1 MDWFPWSEFRPLEPG
16 SSGAPTLAG
25 FGPAPLHDIGDWAGI
40 AYQKLAPVA
49 ERMSLRQ
56 FRDEKGKPLLDL
68 PRAPLPDASMPAP
81 VRFLP
86 TWDATLLVHARRTQI
101 LPERFRPLVFHVRIP
116 QSKPTFLVDGHVAGT
131 WRYDG
136 KRVVTVP
143 FEPLPLRARRELELE
158 ARRLTAFHAG

>member
-56 FRDEKGKPLLDL
+56 FRDEKGKLLLDL
-68 PRAPLPDASMPAP
+68 PRAPLPDVSMTAP